1 MYRKFTFKIVAVI
14 FLLSI
19 SSKFIFAQYTEVT
32 PLFGYT
38 FAGKYD
44 RYNQALDIKNNFLY
58 GVLFDFEIVPQNY
71 VEFSYR
77 RNDTQLAERS
87 SGDPVVTLYDM
98 GVEHYQLGYLYEFT
112 DRSVKPYATIAA
124 GATRYFGKGD
134 LKKRYWMFSTSL
146 NLGAK
151 MFISERIGI
160 KVQTSLTMPLEFG
173 GVGFGC
179 GIGPGGSGCGGDL
192 YFNAPLVHW
201 DLCAG
206 LIFRF
211 GSEY

>member
-1 MYRKFTFKIVAVI
+1 MSKRIALFLMLLVSSSAV
-14 FLLSI
+14 
-19 SSKFIFAQYTEVT
+19 FAQYLEVT

-44 RYNQALDIKNNFLY
+44 RYNQVLDIKDNILY
-58 GVLFDFEIVPQNY
+58 GVAVDMELVPKSY

-77 RNDTQLAERS
+77 RNDTQMSESTYNS
-87 SGDPVVTLYDM
+87 SEVNMYNI
-98 GVEHYQLGYLYEFT
+98 GVEHYQIGYLRELNENQIRPF
-112 DRSVKPYATIAA
+112 AA
-124 GATRYFGKGD
+124 ISFGTTRYFGKGQLD
-134 LKKRYWMFSTSL
+134 ERYWMFSTAL

-151 MFISERIGI
+151 MFVSERIGI
-160 KVQTSLTMPLEFG
+160 RIQTNLTMPLEFG

-179 GIGPGGSGCGGDL
+179 GIGTIGGGCGGDL
-192 YFNAPLVHW
+192 YFNVPLVHW
-201 DLCAG
+201 DLAAG